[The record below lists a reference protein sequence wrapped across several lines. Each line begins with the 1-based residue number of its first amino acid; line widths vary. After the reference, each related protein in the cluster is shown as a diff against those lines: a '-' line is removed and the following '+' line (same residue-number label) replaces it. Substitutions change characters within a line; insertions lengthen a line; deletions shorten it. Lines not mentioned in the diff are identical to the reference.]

1 MNNAEIAKQI
11 AVGVVVNTPRGR
23 GVVTD
28 GPNFQHREQKWTC
41 SVRISD
47 IQHDSFYCGQVTPVE
62 CDAPSDPW
70 LQKLVKQLLEELT

>member
-47 IQHDSFYCGQVTPVE
+47 IQLTPSIAVKLLLFE
-62 CDAPSDPW
+62 CDCS
-70 LQKLVKQLLEELT
+70 E